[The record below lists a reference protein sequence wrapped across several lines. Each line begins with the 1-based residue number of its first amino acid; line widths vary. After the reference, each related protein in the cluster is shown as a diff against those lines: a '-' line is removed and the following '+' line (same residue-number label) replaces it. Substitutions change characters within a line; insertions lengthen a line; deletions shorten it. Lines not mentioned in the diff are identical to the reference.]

1 MARGDAAADPADPAT
16 DPLPLAGLRVLDFG
30 HTVMG
35 PSCGVVLADLGA
47 EVIRIE
53 PPEGDR
59 TRRLRGFGIGFFAAF
74 NRNKKSLAI
83 DLKHP
88 EGHALVERL
97 IGTADALLE
106 NFAPGTMERL
116 GLGWERVHALNPR
129 LVFCSLKGYLPGP
142 YEEFLALDEVVQMQ
156 GGLAYMTGAPGKPMR
171 AGASVVDIMGGAFG
185 VIGILAALRERD
197 RTGRGQRVQSALF
210 ESVAFLVAQHMAASA
225 ISGVPVPPMSARR
238 ITWAIYDVFDT
249 ADGQVF
255 VAATSD
261 QHWRRLC
268 DDFPDALGG
277 LRDDPAL
284 ATNEDRVRGRDRF
297 MPILRAL
304 FAPMRV
310 AEVVE
315 RMRAARLP
323 SAPVA
328 RPDDLFADP
337 HLLTTGAIA
346 QTRLTESV
354 RAALP
359 LTPLHLERGQM
370 TVRREPPRIGEDT
383 EAVLAGLGLGAAE
396 IADLAARGVVALGQA
411 EADRRDAPV
420 EEGDASAGGA

>member
-1 MARGDAAADPADPAT
+1 MAQGDAAAPNTAA

-74 NRNKKSLAI
+74 NRNKKSLAV

-88 EGHALVERL
+88 EGRALVERL

-116 GLGWERVHALNPR
+116 GLGWERVRQLNPR

-171 AGASVVDIMGGAFG
+171 AGASVVDIMGGTFG

-197 RTGRGQRVQSALF
+197 RTGHGQRVQSALF

-225 ISGVPVPPMSARR
+225 ISGTPVPPMSARR
-238 ITWAIYDVFDT
+238 ITWAIYDVFDA

-268 DDFPDALGG
+268 DDFPEALGA

-284 ATNEDRVRGRDRF
+284 ATNEDRVRGRDRI
-297 MPILRAL
+297 MPVLRAL

-337 HLLTTGAIA
+337 HLLATGAIA
-346 QTRLTESV
+346 PTRLTGTV

-359 LTPLHLERGQM
+359 LTPLHLERGRM

-396 IADLAARGVVALGQA
+396 IADLAARRVVALGQA
-411 EADRRDAPV
+411 EAEGGGAPAA
-420 EEGDASAGGA
+420 EGDASGGAA